1 MMMNI
6 LHMMIIL
13 VATSGILTTFFG
25 IERLV
30 TPLVFAQSNIEISP
44 KCGPESGFNFEIIA
58 GGFKPH
64 TNVNWQLVDSDE
76 NVPLSGYFETNGEGQ
91 IRETTFADDLEE
103 GHYMMYV
110 GEDVENDGKVDTS
123 IIPAHV
129 ELNIPCSHKD

>member
-1 MMMNI
+1 MSNHDDEYLTHDDYACSHGRNTDNI
-6 LHMMIIL
+6 L
-13 VATSGILTTFFG
+13 
-25 IERLV
+25 R
-30 TPLVFAQSNIEISP
+30 SNVEIEISP

-58 GGFKPH
+58 GGFKPD

-76 NVPLSGYFETNGEGQ
+76 NVPLSGYFETDGEGQ

-103 GHYMMYV
+103 GHYIMYV

-129 ELNIPCSHKD
+129 ELNIPCSDKD